1 MANLDV
7 DLLVIG
13 FGKAGK
19 TLAMKRGAA
28 GDRVALVELDP
39 KMHGGTCI
47 NIACVPT
54 KTLLTSARRWRESQA
69 ADPGADKGSAADD
82 AAFTRAQDHRDAFI
96 AKLNA
101 ANTKMVEGKG
111 VTIVTGKAEFVGE
124 RQVRVVGGE
133 DELTITGETVVINT
147 GAEPIMPKIP
157 GIDSPRVVDSTAI
170 QHVSPRPQRLVIIGA
185 GPIGL
190 EFATMFSSA
199 GFGSEVTVLNREEDI
214 LPRVDADVRDS
225 VREQLDAAGI
235 TIVGGAEVTAI
246 DSGQDYATVR
256 YSKDGQD
263 QATKADAVLVAIGR
277 KPRTAGLGLEK
288 AGVKVGERGEIVV
301 DEHRRTSAD
310 GVYAAGDVVGGPQFT
325 YVSFDDFRIIASDRW
340 GDGSRTAE
348 GRLIPTTT
356 FLEPPL
362 SQVGMSEEEA
372 AKDVESRGHTL
383 DVRAGNVAE
392 LAVVPRPKIL
402 GQAAGRVKFLVDK
415 EDDRILG
422 ATLYCVDS
430 QELINTVAL
439 AMRENIAASALGGG
453 IYTHPATSEVFNALL
468 A

>member
-199 GFGSEVTVLNREEDI
+199 GFGSVVTVLNREEDI

-235 TIVGGAEVTAI
+235 TIVGGARRSPRLIAARTTPPC
-246 DSGQDYATVR
+246 GT
-256 YSKDGQD
+256 
-263 QATKADAVLVAIGR
+263 
-277 KPRTAGLGLEK
+277 PRTG
-288 AGVKVGERGEIVV
+288 
-301 DEHRRTSAD
+301 RTRPPRPTRCSWPSA
-310 GVYAAGDVVGGPQFT
+310 
-325 YVSFDDFRIIASDRW
+325 
-340 GDGSRTAE
+340 GSRAPLAW
-348 GRLIPTTT
+348 GWKRL
-356 FLEPPL
+356 
-362 SQVGMSEEEA
+362 A
-372 AKDVESRGHTL
+372 
-383 DVRAGNVAE
+383 
-392 LAVVPRPKIL
+392 
-402 GQAAGRVKFLVDK
+402 
-415 EDDRILG
+415 
-422 ATLYCVDS
+422 
-430 QELINTVAL
+430 
-439 AMRENIAASALGGG
+439 
-453 IYTHPATSEVFNALL
+453 
-468 A
+468 